1 MCEWIVTIRFA
12 CHLYVL
18 YPKGIDMLSGT
29 FPARDLR
36 VVKPFYSRA

>member
-18 YPKGIDMLSGT
+18 YPKGIDTLADT

>member
-18 YPKGIDMLSGT
+18 YPKGIDTLPGT

-36 VVKPFYSRA
+36 VVKPFYFRA